1 MDSFIINQ
9 NNAVTGSPNKFSIK
23 PPTPIFLNKKV
34 SSLVYLGIYYSWRN
48 VTSRLG
54 NNTFQYR
61 LNDVTYDVNIPDGFY
76 SVGDLNS
83 YLEFV
88 MAKNGHYLVD
98 SDGNNVYYLSFNANL
113 VYYQV
118 TFSCKP
124 IPAVLPAAHTNP
136 KGLTLSGKTP
146 QLIFTNDSFNK
157 LLGIN
162 NGSYPLTSAT
172 TTTYTFNSQNIAQIS
187 PVTTVLVGCNLVY
200 NQFNNV
206 NRTVFYQFTPNSA
219 YGSYM
224 TFEPSY
230 PVFFDSNNGYYDNI
244 ELSFYDQ
251 NGYALDIL
259 DTNVTCTILLKDK

>member
-9 NNAVTGSPNKFSIK
+9 NNAVLNTPSKFK
-23 PPTPIFLNKKV
+23 VNLPTPIFLNKK
-34 SSLVYLGIYYSWRN
+34 SSALVYLGIYYSWRN
-48 VTSRLG
+48 ITSRLG

-61 LNDVTYDVNIPDGFY
+61 LNNGTYDVNIPDGFY
-76 SVGDLNS
+76 SVSDLNS

-88 MAKNGHYLVD
+88 MTQNGHYLVD

-118 TFSCKP
+118 TFTCKP
-124 IPAVLPAAHTNP
+124 IPSVLPSGHTNP
-136 KGLTLSGKTP
+136 RGLVLSGTTP
-146 QLIFTNDSFNK
+146 QLVFNNINFNK
-157 LLGIN
+157 LLGVST
-162 NGSYPLTSAT
+162 GSYPSSQAT
-172 TTTYTFNSQNIAQIS
+172 TTTYTTNSQSIAQIS

-206 NRTVFYQFTPNSA
+206 NRSVFFQFTPNA
-219 YGSYM
+219 TYGSYM
-224 TFEPSY
+224 VYQPPF

-251 NGYALDIL
+251 NGNALDII
-259 DTNVTCTILLKDK
+259 DTNITATILLKDK